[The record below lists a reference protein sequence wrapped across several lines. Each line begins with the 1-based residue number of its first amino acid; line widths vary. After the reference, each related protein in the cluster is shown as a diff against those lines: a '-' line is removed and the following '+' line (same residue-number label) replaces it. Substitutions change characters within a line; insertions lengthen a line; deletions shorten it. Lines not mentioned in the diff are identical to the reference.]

1 MLTSYMINMAACF
14 AKVSGLY
21 GSMAVYNL
29 SVKLGLLFLR
39 LNIWQ
44 HILFS
49 FGFSR
54 HF

>member
-1 MLTSYMINMAACF
+1 MALWLC
-14 AKVSGLY
+14 
-21 GSMAVYNL
+21 NL
-29 SVKLGLLFLR
+29 NIKLGLLFTH

-54 HF
+54 LLKPDAGTNLTLTKCGIQA